1 MKGACMKTTVTAR
14 HFKAHETLVEYAE
27 TAVEKLEH
35 YYDGILKCE
44 VKLSF
49 EKAQNSVKVAEIILS
64 VYKLKITSLQTSDDF
79 NKSIDGAVVKVLAQ
93 LKKYKEKLHEKD
105 RKQVRRVRA
114 KV

>member
-27 TAVEKLEH
+27 TAVEKL
-35 YYDGILKCE
+35 KCE

-64 VYKLKITSLQTSDDF
+64 VYKSKITSLQTSDDF

-105 RKQVRRVRA
+105 RKQVRRVQA